1 MGGVMAKTMYQRI
14 MRAARRSAALH
25 LSSSEVLA
33 LCQIPIIR
41 QLAANDD
48 AAEIAVQCSICLHRP
63 IVPEGWHCASHE
75 EPPVG
80 RCGDW
85 KGAE

>member
-1 MGGVMAKTMYQRI
+1 MAKTVYQQI
-14 MRAARRSAALH
+14 MRAAGRLAALH
-25 LSSSEVLA
+25 LSSNEVLA
-33 LCQIPIIR
+33 LCQIPAIR

-48 AAEIAVQCSICLHRP
+48 AAEIAVQCTKCLDYVIPHA
-63 IVPEGWHCASHE
+63 EGWHCASHE

>member
-1 MGGVMAKTMYQRI
+1 MAKSPYQRI
-14 MRAARRSAALH
+14 VRAAARDAGLRLSAE
-25 LSSSEVLA
+25 EVKRMNSWT
-33 LCQIPIIR
+33 PIR
-41 QLAANDD
+41 ELAAIADEV
-48 AAEIAVQCSICLHRP
+48 EIANQCTKCLHYVIP
-63 IVPEGWHCASHE
+63 HAEGWHCASHE